1 MGRKRWLIP
10 TVVVTF
16 LVAMMVGPSQTHAVR
31 LAAEACDADR
41 FLLQVL
47 RSGMVLALPPTCEV
61 CRQASAEWFAPT
73 LGSAGRL
80 LCPGCMSSTELGGGV
95 LGKARK

>member
-10 TVVVTF
+10 AVVVTF

-47 RSGMVLALPPTCEV
+47 RSGMVLVLP
-61 CRQASAEWFAPT
+61 RRAR
-73 LGSAGRL
+73 SAGKRPPSGSRPRWDRPAGFSAPAA
-80 LCPGCMSSTELGGGV
+80 CRPPSWAGGV
-95 LGKARK
+95 LGKERK